1 MSHVRKG
8 DWKWGKSVRLC
19 TYGHRIF
26 HDDVSRR
33 WAIADNSAG
42 LPENTEDGVLWLD
55 LDAGVTI
62 SFVDSDS
69 PTKPRVVDVVRGSIA
84 VYRQAPGERSFVSL
98 QPAAIVT
105 LARETGCAVKL
116 GADAE
121 LLKLLANLV
130 SLAPME
136 RRELRQPTTI
146 AEYIERGGF
155 ESLTDDDRR
164 HLHSLCESEVRRPGK
179 FEGQPKWVP
188 FFYEMSLL
196 GAADESNDEGY
207 RFVLNDVD
215 RKSFSELW
223 DVYDITIV
231 VDDQGFVLGRTVKL

>member
-19 TYGHRIF
+19 AHGHRIF

-146 AEYIERGGF
+146 REYIDRGNF
-155 ESLTDDDRR
+155 ETLSHADHV
-164 HLHSLCESEVRRPGK
+164 HLHSLCVAETKRPGK
-179 FEGQPKWVP
+179 FEGEPAWVP
-188 FFYEMSLL
+188 FFYDVSML
-196 GAADESNDEGY
+196 GGADEDDDKGY
-207 RFVLNDVD
+207 RFVLNDLD
-215 RKSFSELW
+215 RKTFPELW
-223 DVYDITIV
+223 DVYGVSIS
-231 VDDQGFVLGRTVKL
+231 VDDQGFVRGKTVKL